1 MLKITRVSEGGTES
15 LRVEGKVLGPWV
27 GELAQA
33 CAAPAEGL
41 RLDLSAVTFV
51 DDDGAAL
58 LRQLLERGAAVS
70 ACSGYV
76 AALLRWRQP

>member
-1 MLKITRVSEGGTES
+1 MLKITRVSDDGRES
-15 LRVEGKVLGPWV
+15 LRVEGKLLGPWV
-27 GELAQA
+27 EELAQA

-58 LRQLLERGAAVS
+58 LRRLLERGAVVS
-70 ACSGYV
+70 ACSGYI
-76 AALLRWRQP
+76 AALLRWRRP